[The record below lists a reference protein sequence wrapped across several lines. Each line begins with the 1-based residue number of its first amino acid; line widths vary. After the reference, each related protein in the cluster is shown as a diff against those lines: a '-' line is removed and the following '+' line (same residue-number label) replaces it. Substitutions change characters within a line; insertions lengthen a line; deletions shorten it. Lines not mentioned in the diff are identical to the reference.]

1 MIKFIKN
8 FRKDDSGAV
17 TVDWVVLTAAVA
29 ALAGA
34 AYTAIESATD
44 TVSADTATFIT
55 RTGSNTVGVD
65 GANATVTP

>member
-34 AYTAIESATD
+34 AYTAISDASDTLTD
-44 TVSADTATFIT
+44 QTATYIGT
-55 RTGSNTVGVD
+55 HNPATL
-65 GANATVTP
+65 NAD

>member
-34 AYTAIESATD
+34 AYTAIDTATD
-44 TVSADTATFIT
+44 TVSTNTASYIT
-55 RTGSNTVGVD
+55 SSGTNTVNTGV
-65 GANATVTP
+65 APTN